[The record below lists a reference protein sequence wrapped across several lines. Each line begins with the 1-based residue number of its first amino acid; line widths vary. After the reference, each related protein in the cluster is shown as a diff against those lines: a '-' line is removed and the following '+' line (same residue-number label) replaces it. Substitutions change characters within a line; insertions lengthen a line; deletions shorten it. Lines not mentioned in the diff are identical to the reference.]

1 MVHRTIKKAPVLFL
15 ALMGAS
21 LLMLSSCYKD
31 NEEDLYKNYYSQGQC
46 DTVSVSFSSDIMP
59 IIKGNCAISGCHVQG
74 GTGPGIFGNYNG
86 VMDKVKN
93 GTFEK
98 RVLIDKNMPPAAP
111 LSDCQQSLIRAWLN
125 AGSPNN

>member
-1 MVHRTIKKAPVLFL
+1 MVLQAIKKFPLSFVVLVGI
-15 ALMGAS
+15 A

-31 NEEDLYKNYYSQGQC
+31 NEEDLYKNYYSQDQC
-46 DTVSVSFSSDIMP
+46 DTASVSFSKDIMP
-59 IIKGNCAISGCHVQG
+59 VIKGNCAISGCHVQG
-74 GTGPGIFGNYNG
+74 GAAPGIFTNYNG